1 MTQGVEFEAA
11 GARHVLRFDFNALC
25 QIEEDFGA
33 GMTDIAARL
42 QGQPGK
48 PPRLS
53 DIRLAFRA
61 GLGANYTVEHAGGLI
76 GEIGAERAVALIGEA
91 LQRAFPD
98 QEAAPTGAGRG
109 GKPRAA

>member
-1 MTQGVEFEAA
+1 MGVEFDAA
-11 GARHVLRFDFNALC
+11 GARHLLRFDFNALC
-25 QIEEDFGA
+25 RIEEDFGA
-33 GMTDIAARL
+33 GMADIAGRL

-61 GLGANYTVEHAGGLI
+61 GLGTGYTVEQAGDLI
-76 GEIGAERAVALIGEA
+76 GEIGAERAATLIGEA

-98 QEAAPTGAGRG
+98 REAGATGSRRG
-109 GKPRAA
+109 GKPRAG